1 MEADTSL
8 LRIYDGGSEQA
19 EIIKTLNTAINNTKI
34 STPRN
39 QLFVVFTTNGNN
51 AANIR
56 LNVAIIESK

>member
-39 QLFVVFTTNGNN
+39 QLFVVFNTNGNN

>member
-39 QLFVVFTTNGNN
+39 QLFVVFDTNGNN